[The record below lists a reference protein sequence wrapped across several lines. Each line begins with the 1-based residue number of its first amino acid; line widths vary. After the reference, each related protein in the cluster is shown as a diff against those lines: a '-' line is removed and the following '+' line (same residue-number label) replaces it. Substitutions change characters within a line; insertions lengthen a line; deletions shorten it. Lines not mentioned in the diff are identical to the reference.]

1 MKYLFGVIKSIQ
13 SFNWHWVEY
22 GEYMNAYQAGK
33 TSNEKIVATN
43 KALIKQIKRNVFT
56 FFS

>member
-22 GEYMNAYQAGK
+22 GEHMNAYQVGK

-43 KALIKQIKRNVFT
+43 KALIKQIK
-56 FFS
+56 